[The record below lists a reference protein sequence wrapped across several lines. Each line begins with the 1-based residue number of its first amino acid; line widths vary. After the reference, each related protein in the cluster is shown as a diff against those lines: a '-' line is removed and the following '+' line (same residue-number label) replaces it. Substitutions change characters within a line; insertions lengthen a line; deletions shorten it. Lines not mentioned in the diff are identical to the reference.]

1 MLQQLT
7 SPTPRWLKVKMVCFS
22 LMLPVPLRSV
32 ESLQDPKH
40 LGVCDWQR
48 ENSVSYAL
56 ALAGFCLSGTSHKK
70 KRSRQWTTFRD
81 LREEKPVV
89 TNDCLKLKWSDACL
103 QNTMKEPK
111 EPSLWL
117 WAGHF
122 TFWFLSFYQTRL
134 PFFLSRVL
142 FQYNESTGRNAI
154 QSISTTT
161 QME

>member
-22 LMLPVPLRSV
+22 FMLHVPLRSV

-56 ALAGFCLSGTSHKK
+56 ALAGFCLSGTSHKM

-81 LREEKPVV
+81 LREEKPVS
-89 TNDCLKLKWSDACL
+89 N
-103 QNTMKEPK
+103 Q
-111 EPSLWL
+111 
-117 WAGHF
+117 
-122 TFWFLSFYQTRL
+122 RL
-134 PFFLSRVL
+134 PK
-142 FQYNESTGRNAI
+142 I
-154 QSISTTT
+154 K
-161 QME
+161 ME